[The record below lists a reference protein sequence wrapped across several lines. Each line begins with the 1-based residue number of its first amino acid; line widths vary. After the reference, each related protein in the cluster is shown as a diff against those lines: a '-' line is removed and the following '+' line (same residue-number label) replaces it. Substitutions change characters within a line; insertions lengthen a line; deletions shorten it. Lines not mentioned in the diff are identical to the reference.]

1 MQIIHISDIDQK
13 DYIEIGLQKLCIE
26 DFHKE
31 IKNISNSSS
40 LLLFGLSLEDFKINL
55 LDGTLEEE
63 NMDKLIKFLEE

>member
-31 IKNISNSSS
+31 IKNY
-40 LLLFGLSLEDFKINL
+40 
-55 LDGTLEEE
+55 
-63 NMDKLIKFLEE
+63 